1 LYTSRRSVETPQTD
15 ALAGAPPKK
24 RQTQKRQRP
33 GRRTLKQATNNT
45 NHTITTM
52 GDRQAALVTFMG
64 TFMTVHETVNDLSEL
79 ADGVIIFEA
88 LSEMY
93 VGMGRW
99 LVVVG
104 VLAFIIAAC
113 VDFQP
118 AMNTTFFLFLIY
130 FSHSH
135 SLSPFFTAV
144 RPTISTRP

>member
-93 VGMGRW
+93 VGIWVDGSPSSW
-99 LVVVG
+99 LLLLLLV
-104 VLAFIIAAC
+104 
-113 VDFQP
+113 
-118 AMNTTFFLFLIY
+118 FFSASQEYDLYLLFVFP
-130 FSHSH
+130 FSHN
-135 SLSPFFTAV
+135 SLSLFPAV
-144 RPTISTRP
+144 RPIISTPP